1 MYTEN
6 EIYQYS
12 EYMDWCRNKI
22 RMEYKDL
29 CYFLRNLDIDIEID
43 NVDKVPFDKTRWDI
57 HYTIIKWALDT
68 KTKKRKKMGREWGTI
83 LLNSY
88 ETWLNEKKV
97 ILRNERI
104 DKLLN
109 EKNL

>member
-12 EYMDWCRNKI
+12 EYMDWCRAKI
-22 RMEYKDL
+22 CKEYEDL
-29 CYFLRNLDIDIEID
+29 PHCVADIEID
-43 NVDKVPFDKTRWDI
+43 SVDKVPFDNARWDI
-57 HYTIIKWALDT
+57 SYTIIKWVFDT
-68 KTKKRKKMGREWGTI
+68 KTKNRKKMAKEWGTI